1 MEESQSG
8 RVRIGHCPT
17 KEMVADALTKLA
29 TAEVIQLLIRAMEG
43 YLPTKAAAHR
53 TSVTPGRANR
63 SDMAGDGPG
72 PRPVSLADAVLG
84 ERRSETRDILRA
96 ENERLAEEIRKMSGD
111 VLAKRD
117 KARQA
122 ATSSSS
128 PPPVAAA
135 ASADSDIQSND
146 HTGSDAGPYEGF
158 TVGDRVK
165 VHGLRTHAQYND
177 AVGTVIPPDAVEN
190 QPGHILVMLE
200 TGQKA
205 LIKSGHIFKLDE
217 LDEDDHIKD
226 QIGEAI
232 DREEEQPPAAE
243 AAAPE
248 VASPVTEFRAPEV
261 AEQAID
267 KEPVQ
272 DMMSDED
279 DEPVQGPGRPKK
291 KRRGKARCRPGSSER
306 RWAALEMAQR
316 NIRTP

>member
-1 MEESQSG
+1 
-8 RVRIGHCPT
+8 
-17 KEMVADALTKLA
+17 
-29 TAEVIQLLIRAMEG
+29 
-43 YLPTKAAAHR
+43 
-53 TSVTPGRANR
+53 
-63 SDMAGDGPG
+63 
-72 PRPVSLADAVLG
+72 
-84 ERRSETRDILRA
+84 
-96 ENERLAEEIRKMSGD
+96 
-111 VLAKRD
+111 
-117 KARQA
+117 
-122 ATSSSS
+122 
-128 PPPVAAA
+128 
-135 ASADSDIQSND
+135 
-146 HTGSDAGPYEGF
+146 
-158 TVGDRVK
+158 
-165 VHGLRTHAQYND
+165 
-177 AVGTVIPPDAVEN
+177 
-190 QPGHILVMLE
+190 MLE

-205 LIKSGHIFKLDE
+205 LIKSGHLFKLDE

>member
-1 MEESQSG
+1 MSDPTEYCADRGWACVPLLEATG
-8 RVRIGHCPT
+8 NERVAAIGGWLSEKPLT
-17 KEMVADALTKLA
+17 LALIILVAW
-29 TAEVIQLLIRAMEG
+29 V
-43 YLPTKAAAHR
+43 
-53 TSVTPGRANR
+53 ANR
-63 SDMAGDGPG
+63 ILRRLIKRS
-72 PRPVSLADAVLG
+72 G
-84 ERRSETRDILRA
+84 ER
-96 ENERLAEEIRKMSGD
+96 MM
-111 VLAKRD
+111 V
-117 KARQA
+117 KA
-122 ATSSSS
+122 
-128 PPPVAAA
+128 
-135 ASADSDIQSND
+135 
-146 HTGSDAGPYEGF
+146 
-158 TVGDRVK
+158 
-165 VHGLRTHAQYND
+165 
-177 AVGTVIPPDAVEN
+177 
-190 QPGHILVMLE
+190 
-200 TGQKA
+200 
-205 LIKSGHIFKLDE
+205 
-217 LDEDDHIKD
+217 D